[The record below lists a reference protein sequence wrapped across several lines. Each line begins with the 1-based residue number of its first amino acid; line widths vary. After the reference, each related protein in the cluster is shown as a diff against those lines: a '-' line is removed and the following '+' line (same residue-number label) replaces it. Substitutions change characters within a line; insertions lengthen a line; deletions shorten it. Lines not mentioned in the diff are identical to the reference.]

1 MNFNF
6 SKFAQKFS
14 INASL
19 SYTFVN
25 NAIERYTIIANF
37 PESDPLSQYNGASY
51 STYGNMGKRQQVG
64 LFLYGSWNPV
74 PLFRIYMNGG
84 LDYTNIDSKKSLG
97 LTKDGV
103 AGRIFAG
110 TQFNLPKDFR
120 INLHG
125 GYFSPWI
132 QLQGKQSPFY
142 FAGLNISKDF
152 LKKKLSVSLGAQ
164 NPFWKTMKMES
175 TTTGEG
181 FVDRSTTWRHAR
193 EFRLSVS

>member
-1 MNFNF
+1 M
-6 SKFAQKFS
+6 
-14 INASL
+14 
-19 SYTFVN
+19 
-25 NAIERYTIIANF
+25 
-37 PESDPLSQYNGASY
+37 
-51 STYGNMGKRQQVG
+51 
-64 LFLYGSWNPV
+64 FLYGSWNPV

-152 LKKKLSVSLGAQ
+152 LKNETLRFFGCTEPVLENHEDGIDD
-164 NPFWKTMKMES
+164 
-175 TTTGEG
+175 
-181 FVDRSTTWRHAR
+181 DR
-193 EFRLSVS
+193 